1 MIVEKL
7 KTENDLYKFRMT
19 YDFWANPV
27 IEVIKNDVF
36 IGHINSRYTIDEA
49 RNMIKKNVQYQDAII
64 Y

>member
-7 KTENDLYKFRMT
+7 KTENDLYKFRMI

-36 IGHINSRYTIDEA
+36 IGYINSRYTIDEA
-49 RNMIKKNVQYQDAII
+49 RNMIKQNVQYQDAII